1 MYLML
6 PSQKNRCGPGNAVP
20 ISSHVGF
27 EMLKKKGVYLGNY
40 PCGSNTIN
48 KYIYILYIY
57 TSHYYTIPATQLST
71 HFGILQLLQTSM
83 GRQQLIWLRLKLG
96 YTPIDRQC

>member
-57 TSHYYTIPATQLST
+57 IYITLLHYPGDATFNPLWNPSATSDKHGAAATDMAASET
-71 HFGILQLLQTSM
+71 GVYPH
-83 GRQQLIWLRLKLG
+83 
-96 YTPIDRQC
+96 